1 MKDKNQGGVE
11 RERALSRAFRDS
23 ILDASEDELKEAL
36 EQEGH
41 NRQELVRRGRA
52 VIDRALAQTRDGV
65 AAEPAV
71 EQEFSD
77 LQDLHKGLGICI
89 QMLRRKKQ
97 LSEEELAAQARV
109 PVDEVRRIEFDPSFT
124 PRPRTLYQL
133 ENFFKLKP
141 RSLGV
146 LSGAVRAQGEGDAFR
161 EGVRRFAALSSGMG
175 KLTRDEKRLLAQF
188 FKLLDNHTD

>member
-1 MKDKNQGGVE
+1 MKGKEQGGVT
-11 RERALSRAFRDS
+11 REQALSRAFRDS
-23 ILDASEDELKEAL
+23 ILDASEGELKEAL

-41 NRQELVRRGRA
+41 NRKELVRRGRA
-52 VIDRALAQTRDGV
+52 VIDRALAQIRDHAQ
-65 AAEPAV
+65 AAGQTPFE
-71 EQEFSD
+71 
-77 LQDLHKGLGICI
+77 LKDLHKGLGICI

-97 LSEEELAAQARV
+97 LSEEELAERARV
-109 PVDEVRRIEFDPSFT
+109 SVAEVRRIEFDPTFT

-146 LSGAVRAQGEGDAFR
+146 LSGAIRAQGEGEAFR

-175 KLTRDEKRLLAQF
+175 KLTREEKRLLAEF
-188 FKLLDNHTD
+188 FKLLDSHTE